1 METALAAAAALTTAA
16 GLAWHREL
24 RQLAARIIASFA
36 EPTKYRV
43 TNRDGRQW
51 CDGDRAGAWRYLAWI
66 GLTRQIDV
74 KVWRS
79 GRPEVLTTVEGA
91 YRPSW
96 VTTYRFLG
104 MPIWET
110 PKNGPSGIV
119 SAFAPY
125 AFRTAILAIMISL
138 ATAAATGC

>member
-1 METALAAAAALTTAA
+1 METGLAAGAALAMATA
-16 GLAWHREL
+16 LAWHREL
-24 RQLAARIIASFA
+24 RRLAGRLVASFA
-36 EPTKYRV
+36 EPTRYSV
-43 TNRDGRQW
+43 TRRNGRQW

-66 GLTRQIDV
+66 GLTRQLHV
-74 KVWRS
+74 EVWRS
-79 GRPEVLTTVEGA
+79 GRPELLTTVEGA

-104 MPIWET
+104 IPIWET
-110 PKNGPSGIV
+110 PKKGPSGLV

-138 ATAAATGC
+138 AIAAATGC

>member
-1 METALAAAAALTTAA
+1 METGLTAVAALATAAA
-16 GLAWHREL
+16 LAWHREL
-24 RQLAARIIASFA
+24 RRLAATIVASFA
-36 EPTKYRV
+36 EPTSYRV
-43 TNRDGRQW
+43 TRDKGRRW

-74 KVWRS
+74 EVWRS
-79 GRPEVLTTVEGA
+79 GRPEILKTDSDP
-91 YRPSW
+91 YRPSR

-104 MPIWET
+104 IPIWET
-110 PKNGPSGIV
+110 PRDGPSGIV